1 MELFNPFI
9 VKKMLKLDLINN
21 IREAKKE
28 TKRNI
33 KIEII
38 KNLIKNLRFITI

>member
-1 MELFNPFI
+1 
-9 VKKMLKLDLINN
+9 MLKLDLINN

-33 KIEII
+33 KIEKI
-38 KNLIKNLRFITI
+38 KNLIKNLRFITT